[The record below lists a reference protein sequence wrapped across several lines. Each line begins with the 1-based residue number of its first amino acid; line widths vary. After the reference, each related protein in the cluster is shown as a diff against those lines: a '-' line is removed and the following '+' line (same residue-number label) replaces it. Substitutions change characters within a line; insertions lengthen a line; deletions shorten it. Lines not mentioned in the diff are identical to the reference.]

1 MPTYYKVYNC
11 FPSFTSTFELDGTTR
26 TNPLPSYDGLGDHL
40 EDYFVNRMA
49 ETPAGGYDNLVAF
62 LASQKSLTGIVA
74 ADLTGMA
81 NNLSVKFGITGSTEG
96 YALLDFRGDSWKYLI
111 GDGIVGPSNTTNIP
125 AYTNTLNAAVS
136 ILTHFK
142 NRYPLVKWAFAGLPH
157 LPQYTTFAPTNG
169 TGTAFAWDTSLTN
182 SAGATNN
189 HWDPQHPTG
198 GDYGTA
204 FFNWYHTPSDL
215 RLFHYNKAL
224 SRCSA
229 VLDAA
234 GWACP
239 DINPVVTEESKFGT
253 FVHSIESQNNYASD
267 LTRLTDSYASE
278 QRRQFKVMP
287 LVSSVLRSRTEH
299 QFDDTGASAGFDS
312 VGFNYGVSGQVVTTY
327 SGYTGASAN
336 ASDCPMSISILR
348 AGILEPAARNG
359 AVGFVYQDN
368 FPLLIELACTGATQ
382 SSETARQA
390 VERARNFVGDKVY
403 GTTDISLL
411 PWSSLKSEL
420 KSYIS
425 QNIIA
430 PQLRAF
436 SETLPIGETFM
447 RSLIA
452 GNHAVQGGVSKN
464 IGEYDSV
471 AWSQTSFINT
481 DGSVSNQTSTNQ
493 SSVVECQCPQPPTGA
508 CCKDGTCS
516 DGVRQADCN
525 GTWSQDTPC
534 SSLSSNPECKPQNV
548 LCCENG
554 NCTTKPSDQ
563 CGGRAVD
570 DCAECPCG
578 SGSNPTDCICVR
590 ECTTDCTT
598 GDGTVVQKHCKAYD
612 IGPGACCCQPGVGTP
627 SGCSGIR
634 QGLNCDCV
642 PDGPPPFGGSNCCP
656 GQCADDIQV
665 SPALASCCGVAGCQD
680 AWASACPNTGCC
692 TVSDGCTPVSELLA
706 DPNVSNSLKMSV
718 IHDLT
723 TYFGITLTDAEI
735 ANYTQ
740 NTAFRNSQTVS
751 NTLAYY
757 TSLGQNET
765 FAYINLIAN
774 YRPTTLTV
782 SRIKS
787 EFAFDRMLLPIEYT

>member
-229 VLDAA
+229 ALDAA

-267 LTRLTDSYASE
+267 LTRLTDSYASA

-359 AVGFVYQDN
+359 AVGFIYQDN

-436 SETLPIGETFM
+436 SETLPIGEAFM

-452 GNHAVQGGVSKN
+452 GNYAVQGGVSKN
-464 IGEYDSV
+464 ITGYDSV
-471 AWSQTSFINT
+471 AWSQTSFTNT
-481 DGSVSNQTSTNQ
+481 DGSVSDQTSTNQ
-493 SSVVECQCPQPPTGA
+493 SSVVECECPQPPTGA

-516 DGVRQADCN
+516 EGVRQAACN
-525 GTWSQDTPC
+525 GTWSQDKAC
-534 SSLSSNPECKPQNV
+534 ADLSSNTECKNDV

-554 NCTTKPSDQ
+554 NCTTKPSNQ
-563 CGGRAVD
+563 CGGSTVD

-578 SGSNPTDCICVR
+578 SDSNPIDCICVR
-590 ECTTDCTT
+590 ECTTDCSYTDENDNTITVT
-598 GDGTVVQKHCKAYD
+598 GRICKSYD
-612 IGPGACCCQPGVGTP
+612 VGPGRCCCQPGTGAP
-627 SGCSGIR
+627 SGCSGINTAA
-634 QGLNCDCV
+634 NCDCV
-642 PDGPPPFGGSNCCP
+642 VQGTFGN
-656 GQCADDIQV
+656 
-665 SPALASCCGVAGCQD
+665 
-680 AWASACPNTGCC
+680 N
-692 TVSDGCTPVSELLA
+692 
-706 DPNVSNSLKMSV
+706 
-718 IHDLT
+718 
-723 TYFGITLTDAEI
+723 
-735 ANYTQ
+735 
-740 NTAFRNSQTVS
+740 
-751 NTLAYY
+751 
-757 TSLGQNET
+757 
-765 FAYINLIAN
+765 
-774 YRPTTLTV
+774 
-782 SRIKS
+782 
-787 EFAFDRMLLPIEYT
+787 